1 MRYCDLV
8 QFDPI
13 ETVIQLRD
21 ADQDAAARRLVET
34 YVISERMADQL
45 VNVVIE
51 QLQFKTPGDNKG
63 VLIVGNYGTGKS
75 HLMSVISA
83 VAERAQLASALNH
96 AGIQAASARI
106 AGQFHVIRAEIGGV
120 TGALRDI
127 LLRELETAL
136 IRWGTPFTFPAAD
149 QVTNN
154 KDALI
159 QAVDVFR
166 QRYPDQGILLVVDE
180 LLDYLRT
187 RDERALILDL
197 GFLRELGEVAALT
210 PFRFLGGVQETLF
223 DNPRF
228 AFVAEQLRRVRD
240 RFEQV
245 RIAREDIAFVVSHR
259 LLRKT
264 DAQLAQISEHL
275 RPFTP
280 LYGRLAERLSEFAQL
295 FPIHPAYIDTFERV
309 YVAEKREVLKTF
321 SLAMGDLLD
330 QDVPQD
336 QPGLISYD
344 HYWDTLR
351 GNASMRGLPGVAEVI
366 DKSDVLLGRILHAY
380 TRPHLLPMARRIVEA
395 LSVHRLTTAD
405 IYVPLGATAEELRD
419 DLCLHVPLP
428 EPSAEFLLD
437 QVQVALREIMRTVS
451 GQYISYNEA
460 NGQYYLDVKKDID
473 FEAKIAERG
482 DFIDDPD
489 LNRYFFDALGQVFN
503 LSNTT
508 YVPTHRIWF
517 YELNWDERKV
527 TRPGYLFL
535 GLPDERS
542 TAQPPRDFYLY
553 ILPPFVDEQGRR
565 TLAAYKEGAD
575 EQHPNDEVLFE
586 LVGLDQ
592 SFKDLLTKY
601 AGARAMATEA
611 ASHRD
616 EYADK
621 ADGYLKRLVRWLRE
635 HLAGH
640 LQVTYQGVTESLG
653 AVLAQLRST
662 ASHTLEEMLA
672 LVASHLLAP
681 DFRERYVDYP
691 TFDHLSRP
699 ITESSRPV
707 SAMEAVRFLAGRGRT
722 SLAMGIL
729 EGLALV
735 DDEGN
740 VRPYGSPFARRYLDL
755 LQVKAQGQVVN
766 RGEVIEQI
774 AGGLQPVEKDL
785 FFRLEPEWIVVV
797 LLALVYN
804 GDIVLNLGGREE
816 LDAGSIERAA
826 TMALAD
832 LVDFRFYKQPRTL
845 PVNLWATI
853 FEGLGLAPGLIR
865 DENTR
870 ARALSE
876 HLLPT
881 VGAELERAARIHG
894 QLQQGIQVW
903 NASLFTDRF
912 TLEVEAGTVVGS
924 DRPTVTFSLTTLLP
938 HLRGYKQ
945 FLETLSRFNTVG
957 KLRNLRLTLQ
967 EIGDALADRDV
978 VDRAA
983 HLLGL
988 VGRIQPVAAY
998 LAEARANLP
1007 DDHPWAE
1014 RADAARQALLAD
1026 LRQLGNGESE
1036 IDALARTREL
1046 DTLKAD
1052 YVAAYAGLH
1061 RQLVLGPQA
1070 DDRRLRL
1077 YDDPRLA
1084 ALNAL
1089 VEIDLLA
1096 LNRAEL
1102 DGWKQAIAALRP
1114 CRGFHEG
1121 LLTDS
1126 PTCPVC
1132 HLRPVQAGHGD
1143 VGTMIE
1149 QLDERLDDMLLRWRQ
1164 ALRAALI
1171 SDAAQ
1176 KSLGA
1181 MTAAERTPIDVFLD
1195 QGDADPRIP
1204 PGLARAATQALH
1216 GIEALTLPVE
1226 ALIAALKDGGL
1237 PCTRDELQARFKQ
1250 FVQTQMRSHDESSTR
1265 LTLDR

>member
-1 MRYCDLV
+1 
-8 QFDPI
+8 
-13 ETVIQLRD
+13 
-21 ADQDAAARRLVET
+21 
-34 YVISERMADQL
+34 
-45 VNVVIE
+45 
-51 QLQFKTPGDNKG
+51 
-63 VLIVGNYGTGKS
+63 
-75 HLMSVISA
+75 
-83 VAERAQLASALNH
+83 
-96 AGIQAASARI
+96 
-106 AGQFHVIRAEIGGV
+106 
-120 TGALRDI
+120 
-127 LLRELETAL
+127 
-136 IRWGTPFTFPAAD
+136 
-149 QVTNN
+149 
-154 KDALI
+154 
-159 QAVDVFR
+159 R
-166 QRYPDQGILLVVDE
+166 Q
-180 LLDYLRT
+180 
-187 RDERALILDL
+187 
-197 GFLRELGEVAALT
+197 
-210 PFRFLGGVQETLF
+210 
-223 DNPRF
+223 
-228 AFVAEQLRRVRD
+228 
-240 RFEQV
+240 
-245 RIAREDIAFVVSHR
+245 
-259 LLRKT
+259 
-264 DAQLAQISEHL
+264 
-275 RPFTP
+275 
-280 LYGRLAERLSEFAQL
+280 
-295 FPIHPAYIDTFERV
+295 
-309 YVAEKREVLKTF
+309 
-321 SLAMGDLLD
+321 
-330 QDVPQD
+330 
-336 QPGLISYD
+336 
-344 HYWDTLR
+344 
-351 GNASMRGLPGVAEVI
+351 
-366 DKSDVLLGRILHAY
+366 
-380 TRPHLLPMARRIVEA
+380 
-395 LSVHRLTTAD
+395 
-405 IYVPLGATAEELRD
+405 
-419 DLCLHVPLP
+419 
-428 EPSAEFLLD
+428 
-437 QVQVALREIMRTVS
+437 
-451 GQYISYNEA
+451 
-460 NGQYYLDVKKDID
+460 
-473 FEAKIAERG
+473 
-482 DFIDDPD
+482 
-489 LNRYFFDALGQVFN
+489 
-503 LSNTT
+503 
-508 YVPTHRIWF
+508 
-517 YELNWDERKV
+517 
-527 TRPGYLFL
+527 
-535 GLPDERS
+535 
-542 TAQPPRDFYLY
+542 
-553 ILPPFVDEQGRR
+553 
-565 TLAAYKEGAD
+565 
-575 EQHPNDEVLFE
+575 
-586 LVGLDQ
+586 
-592 SFKDLLTKY
+592 
-601 AGARAMATEA
+601 
-611 ASHRD
+611 
-616 EYADK
+616 
-621 ADGYLKRLVRWLRE
+621 LVRWLRE

-640 LQVTYQGVTESLG
+640 LQVTYQGVTEPLG

-672 LVASHLLAP
+672 LVASHLLVP

-691 TFDHLSRP
+691 TFVHLSRP
-699 ITESSRPV
+699 ITESSRPA

-722 SLAMGIL
+722 SLAMGVL

-755 LQVKAQGQVVN
+755 LHVKAQGQVVN

-774 AGGLQPVEKDL
+774 AGGLQPVEKGL
-785 FFRLEPEWIVVV
+785 FFRLEPEWVVVV

-832 LVDFRFYKQPRTL
+832 LIDFRFYKQPRTL

-870 ARALSE
+870 ARALGE

-924 DRPTVTFSLTTLLP
+924 DRPAVTFSLTTLLP

-967 EIGDALADRDV
+967 EIADALADRDV
-978 VDRAA
+978 VDRTA
-983 HLLGL
+983 HLLDL

-1007 DDHPWAE
+1007 DDHPWVE
-1014 RADAARQALLAD
+1014 RTDAARQALLAD
-1026 LRQLGNGESE
+1026 LRRLGNGESE
-1036 IDALARTREL
+1036 IDTLARTREL

-1061 RQLVLGPQA
+1061 HQLVLGPQA

-1084 ALNAL
+1084 ALDAL

-1102 DGWKQAIAALRP
+1102 DGWKHSIAALRP

-1143 VGTMIE
+1143 VEATIG
-1149 QLDERLDDMLLRWRQ
+1149 QLDERLDDILLRWQQ
-1164 ALRAALI
+1164 ALRAALT

-1181 MTAAERTPIDVFLD
+1181 MTAAERMPIDMFLD
-1195 QGDADPRIP
+1195 QGDTDPRVP

-1237 PCTRDELQARFKQ
+1237 PCTRDELQARFRQ
-1250 FVQTQMRSHDESSTR
+1250 FVQTQMRGHDEGSTR